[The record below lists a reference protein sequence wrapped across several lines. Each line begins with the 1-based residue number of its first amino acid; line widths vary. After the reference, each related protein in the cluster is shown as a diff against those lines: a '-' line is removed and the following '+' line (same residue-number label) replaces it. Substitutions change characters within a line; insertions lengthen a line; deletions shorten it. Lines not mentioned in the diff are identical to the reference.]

1 MPRLIKIDLCNLQNI
16 VEILKARDLD
26 KKEVL
31 IADDGSG
38 IAFTPVISAEESRK
52 RLDQLSTTI
61 EIEANSLDLD
71 SEWWLQTIKNE
82 RVNKQINVNFENS

>member
-1 MPRLIKIDLCNLQNI
+1 MPQLIKIDLCNLQNI

-31 IADDGSG
+31 IADDGSS

-52 RLDQLSTTI
+52 RLNLLTNI
-61 EIEANSLDLD
+61 EIDFNSLDLD
-71 SEWWLQTIKNE
+71 SEWWLETIKNE

>member
-1 MPRLIKIDLCNLQNI
+1 MPQLIKIDLCNLQNI

-52 RLDQLSTTI
+52 RLDQLLTNI
-61 EIEANSLDLD
+61 EIDFNSPDLD
-71 SEWWLQTIKNE
+71 SEWWLQTI
-82 RVNKQINVNFENS
+82 VKQK